1 MATTGEVIMK
11 AKVQRAID
19 RIRPNLQADGGDV
32 QLLEVTDDG
41 LVKVR
46 LLGAC
51 HGCPMAQ
58 MTLKKGIERYL
69 KKEVTE
75 VRVVV

>member
-1 MATTGEVIMK
+1 MK

-58 MTLKKGIERYL
+58 MTLKNGIERYL
-69 KKEVTE
+69 KKEVPE
-75 VRVVV
+75 VREVVSA